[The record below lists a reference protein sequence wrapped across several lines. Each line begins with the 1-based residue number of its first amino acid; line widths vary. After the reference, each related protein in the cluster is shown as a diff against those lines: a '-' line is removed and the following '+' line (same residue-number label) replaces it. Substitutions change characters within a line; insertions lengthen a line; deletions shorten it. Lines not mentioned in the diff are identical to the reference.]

1 MNTENTTI
9 LSIDGATK
17 TGYAIYKDG
26 RITEHGTKRF
36 RKETRCCEYGCWLE
50 KIIKEK
56 GVTHIVA
63 ENIYREHT
71 QTKDAAFQ
79 VLANLQGVLVYISG
93 CYNVPV
99 TFYDP
104 LFVKSK
110 IIPTVWGKQH
120 TRTEDKERMIGCVT
134 NRYGYSLADSKADD
148 EADAIGIMITYLLAN
163 NLPVTHPK
171 DK

>member
-36 RKETRCCEYGCWLE
+36 RKETRSYEYGCWLE

-56 GVTHIVA
+56 GVTQIVA
-63 ENIYREHT
+63 EDIYREHT
-71 QTKDAAFQ
+71 QTKDKAFQ
-79 VLANLQGVLVYISG
+79 VLANLQGVLKYISG

-99 TFYDP
+99 TFYNP
-104 LFVKSK
+104 LFVKSN
-110 IIPTVWGKQH
+110 IISTSSEQH
-120 TRTEDKERMIGCVT
+120 TRTEDKERMIRCVT

-148 EADAIGIMITYLLAN
+148 EADAIGIMITYLLEHN
-163 NLPVTHPK
+163 MPVTHPK